1 MPGTFPC
8 TLSGTLP
15 CALSGTLSGA
25 DHRAAVLMWRHL
37 SVQGQT
43 IQGKEETRQE
53 TPRQETK

>member
-1 MPGTFPC
+1 MPYADA
-8 TLSGTLP
+8 LSGTLP
-15 CALSGTLSGA
+15 YALSGAG
-25 DHRAAVLMWRHL
+25 HRAAVLMWRHL